1 MRRRA
6 TSNLV
11 NGQERPG
18 LGETA
23 LTALVLLV
31 ACAAVVLPFI
41 GILSTSVSTAAHINR
56 GGGTFVLW
64 PDAFSLDAYRA
75 VLSGG
80 VVTRA
85 LMVSIGVTVVGTLLS
100 VLASAM
106 LAYALSRPGSF
117 GHRPM
122 LLLILFSLLFSPGL
136 IPLYLTVKQVGL
148 INSYWSLIL
157 PGLVSAFNVIVLR
170 SFFMNIPAEILESA
184 RIDGAGDL
192 HIFARIVLPLSKA
205 VLAVIGLFYAVG
217 YWNSFF
223 NALIY
228 LQDQSKWPLTLVMRT
243 YVLQNAAFAQG
254 ELGAAD
260 VMAPQPALQMA
271 ILVIAITPIL
281 VVYPFLQRH
290 FTAGMLTGAVK
301 G

>member
-1 MRRRA
+1 MSGTKGPRM
-6 TSNLV
+6 V
-11 NGQERPG
+11 NGQEPPG
-18 LGETA
+18 PGEKL
-23 LTALVLLV
+23 LTAVVLIV
-31 ACAAVVLPFI
+31 ACAAVIVPFI
-41 GILSTSVSTAAHINR
+41 GIISTSLSSADHINR
-56 GGGTFVLW
+56 AGGSFVLW
-64 PDAFSLDAYRA
+64 PDGFSLDSYRA

-80 VVTRA
+80 VVLRA
-85 LMVSIGVTVVGTLLS
+85 LMVSIGITTVGTLLS
-100 VLASAM
+100 VTVSAL

-122 LLLILFSLLFSPGL
+122 LLLLLFSLLFSPGL
-136 IPLYLTVKQVGL
+136 IPLYLTVKEVGL

-170 SFFMNIPAEILESA
+170 AFFMNIPGEVIESA

-192 HIFARIVLPLSKA
+192 RIFLSIVLPLSKA

-228 LQDQSKWPLTLVMRT
+228 LQDQTKWPLTLVMRT
-243 YVLQNAAFAQG
+243 YVLQNAQFAAG

-260 VMAPQPALQMA
+260 VLAPQPALQMA
-271 ILVIAITPIL
+271 ILVIAIAPIL
-281 VVYPFLQRH
+281 FVYPFLQRH